1 MLAVLS
7 VLPGLAAVVSC
18 RLDTGL
24 ETTVVLLPSAATKAN
39 KSAGAIFCEGARD
52 GLVGREGRN
61 GRRDVGGG
69 ETACRHSE

>member
-39 KSAGAIFCEGARD
+39 KSAGAIVAKAQGTGWSDGKEGMA
-52 GLVGREGRN
+52 
-61 GRRDVGGG
+61 GGMWG
-69 ETACRHSE
+69 W